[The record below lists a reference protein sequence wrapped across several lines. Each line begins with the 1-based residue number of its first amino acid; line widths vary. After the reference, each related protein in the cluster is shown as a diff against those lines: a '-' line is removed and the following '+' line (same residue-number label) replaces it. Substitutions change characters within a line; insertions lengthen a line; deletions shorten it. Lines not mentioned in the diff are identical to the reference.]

1 MADPEKQEPPA
12 GSDKGQ
18 QSSGGAGEGD
28 IGLTMAYVTSIPGIL
43 RIVEFFTLMLAFALA
58 ADSKERVFGSWS
70 WGRMD
75 FFLFVTV
82 TSWIIVIVVFI
93 LFAFNVIA
101 KINLNIDWNVPNL
114 VFAAIVAILLLISS
128 SLIANN
134 ASEWNKSYFPH
145 IYKLRAGAVSVN

>member
-1 MADPEKQEPPA
+1 
-12 GSDKGQ
+12 
-18 QSSGGAGEGD
+18 
-28 IGLTMAYVTSIPGIL
+28 
-43 RIVEFFTLMLAFALA
+43 MLAFALA

-101 KINLNIDWNVPNL
+101 KINLNIDWNVP
-114 VFAAIVAILLLISS
+114 
-128 SLIANN
+128 
-134 ASEWNKSYFPH
+134 
-145 IYKLRAGAVSVN
+145 VSFIII